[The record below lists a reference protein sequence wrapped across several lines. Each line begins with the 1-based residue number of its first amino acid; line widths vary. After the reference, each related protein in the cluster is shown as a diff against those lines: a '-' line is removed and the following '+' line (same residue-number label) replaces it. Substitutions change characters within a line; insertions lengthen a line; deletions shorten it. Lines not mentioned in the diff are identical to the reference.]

1 MKWARHSARSTHLL
15 PEVEALV
22 PVIGPRL
29 PPAAVVAVEA
39 CRAFW
44 TRQRPRGVGSP
55 GRRGERCEAVVAPLK

>member
-1 MKWARHSARSTHLL
+1 MKWAGEHSAQSTHLL

-29 PPAAVVAVEA
+29 PPAGVVAVEA

-44 TRQRPRGVGSP
+44 TRQRPRGVGGP
-55 GRRGERCEAVVAPLK
+55 RRGERREAVVAPLK